1 MLLHSRQ
8 LGESLELEGARAQ
21 ARAAAA
27 AAAAAAADEAQH
39 DVECDGWGSNMEPK

>member
-27 AAAAAAADEAQH
+27 AAAADAAQH